1 MTLKI
6 GTALNSSLAKGPV
19 KPAAS
24 AGRSARRQKLAQAV
38 VDELSSWNPREFMGM
53 FKRLHKGALSLI
65 HLNVLIELETNGPM
79 SMGRLA
85 EVLEVSVASATGI
98 VDRME
103 KRGLAERRH
112 DENDRRVV
120 LVHMTDAGR
129 NVFVSIDERRRH
141 GLARLLESLTMD
153 EMTGLLEGHRALRAA
168 REKHGVK
175 SAAEAATAGAQAD
188 GTTR

>member
-6 GTALNSSLAKGPV
+6 GTALNSSLAKRSV
-19 KPAAS
+19 KPVAG

-85 EVLEVSVASATGI
+85 EALEVSVASATGI

-103 KRGLAERRH
+103 KRGFVERRH
-112 DENDRRVV
+112 DEEDRRVDV
-120 LVHMTDAGR
+120 VYPAAEAEQVFR
-129 NVFVSIDERRRH
+129 NIDEHRREGLTNLLQDLSIDEP
-141 GLARLLESLTMD
+141 
-153 EMTGLLEGHRALRAA
+153 TGLLEEHRALRAA
-168 REKHGVK
+168 RARHLAKK
-175 SAAEAATAGAQAD
+175 ATEALQTA
-188 GTTR
+188 